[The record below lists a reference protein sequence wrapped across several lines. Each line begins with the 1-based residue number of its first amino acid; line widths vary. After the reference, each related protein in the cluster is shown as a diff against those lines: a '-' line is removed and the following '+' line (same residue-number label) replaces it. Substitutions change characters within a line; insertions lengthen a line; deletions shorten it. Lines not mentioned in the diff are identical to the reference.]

1 LRGRVHFDNSSSFNF
16 LFQVA
21 HRSALANAMYQGCR
35 AAEPHVTIHF
45 GTTVVG
51 VDFDETRV
59 LVKEREDDGEGH
71 WINADVVLG
80 ADGVKSVVRKF
91 MLAQHGEDGDG
102 GHLGARAL
110 HFTN

>member
-1 LRGRVHFDNSSSFNF
+1 
-16 LFQVA
+16 
-21 HRSALANAMYQGCR
+21 MYQGCR
-35 AAEPHVTIHF
+35 AAEPHVMIHF
-45 GTTVVG
+45 CTTVVG
-51 VDFDETRV
+51 VDFNETRV